1 MWASLSQS
9 IMKLCE
15 FLHNIAPSELSRKIR
30 ESKVILLGGQPMYG
44 KGERDVC
51 KSRYPLRICV
61 ITHVSQV
68 KSSQV
73 MSVTSSQVNNKFLW
87 KTMMGGISLKD
98 GV

>member
-73 MSVTSSQVNNKFLW
+73 NNKFLW